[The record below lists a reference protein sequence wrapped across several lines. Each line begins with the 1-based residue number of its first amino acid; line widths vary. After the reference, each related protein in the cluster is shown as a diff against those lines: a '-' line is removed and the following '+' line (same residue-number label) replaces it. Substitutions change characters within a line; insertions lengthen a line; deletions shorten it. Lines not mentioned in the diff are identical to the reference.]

1 MDNIK
6 QEERRGSRQ
15 AKPRRQMYPV
25 WGIEDPYRETN
36 IDDLYRYHEAKLMN
50 RYIVPPSDV
59 IDKRRARQG
68 RQLLGNTAYKLMK
81 PGLAVEDIVTALIVI
96 VWLAVMLEAAFGP
109 TLDICMD
116 KLGW

>member
-1 MDNIK
+1 MQQRWK
-6 QEERRGSRQ
+6 TRRGGCDGRPRQ
-15 AKPRRQMYPV
+15 GFYPM

-36 IDDLYRYHEAKLMN
+36 IADLYRYNEVKLMN

-68 RQLLGNTAYKLMK
+68 RQLLGNTAYKLLK
-81 PGLAVEDIVTALIVI
+81 PGIAVEDVVVSLVI
-96 VWLAVMLEAAFGP
+96 IAWIAVMFEATFGP
-109 TLDICMD
+109 TLDVCMD

>member
-1 MDNIK
+1 MQQRWK
-6 QEERRGSRQ
+6 TRRGGCDGRPRQ
-15 AKPRRQMYPV
+15 GFYPM

-36 IDDLYRYHEAKLMN
+36 IDDLYRYNEVKLMN

-68 RQLLGNTAYKLMK
+68 RQLLGNAAYKLLK
-81 PGLAVEDIVTALIVI
+81 PGIAVEDVVVSLVII
-96 VWLAVMLEAAFGP
+96 VWIAVMFEATFGP
-109 TLDICMD
+109 TLDVCMD